1 PIIARPNYKGRR
13 IWCGFG
19 GRQLERLKRFSHHG
33 CIFLS
38 VVAVPT
44 FPQCKGAD
52 SIIWN
57 SGFAVRNDVFNGLA
71 GTQFHATSKKL
82 LCGNRSDTSLLIVTR
97 LPCDPLTNYKVLDF
111 DISAGEPFFIVSQDD
126 ARDF

>member
-1 PIIARPNYKGRR
+1 MRRFQGGEKWGVGPVFPSAKDAGRK

-19 GRQLERLKRFSHHG
+19 RRQLERLKRFSQHG

-38 VVAVPT
+38 VVAVPS
-44 FPQCKGAD
+44 FPQCKRAD

-57 SGFAVRNDVFNGLA
+57 NGFAVRNDVFDGLA
-71 GTQFHATSKKL
+71 GAQFHATSKKL

-97 LPCDPLTNYKVLDF
+97 LLCDPLTDDKVLDF
-111 DISAGEPFFIVSQDD
+111 DISAG
-126 ARDF
+126 